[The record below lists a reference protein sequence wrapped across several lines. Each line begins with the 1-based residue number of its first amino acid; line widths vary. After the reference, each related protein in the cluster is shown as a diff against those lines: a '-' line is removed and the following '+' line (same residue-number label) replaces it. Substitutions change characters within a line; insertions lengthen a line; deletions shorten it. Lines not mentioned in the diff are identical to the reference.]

1 MKNYLIILLIIFK
14 QQIIKTT
21 EKDSKYSNLEHK
33 SVQEI
38 LLDINSEDYSVARS
52 VNESIPQ
59 ILKLVEKT
67 SELLINDG
75 RIFYIGSGTSGRL
88 GIVDA
93 SECLPTFGIDD
104 KIYGIIAGGDRA
116 IRKSQE
122 YAEDSKTQAWEDLK
136 PYNLSKNDIVIG
148 ISASG
153 STPYVVSG
161 INECNKNGIYT
172 GCITCNRNSSLAKL
186 SSYPVEVIVGPEYI
200 TGSSRM
206 KAGTAQKLVLNMIS
220 TISMIKIGKIKIKRS
235 IPLFDH

>member
-1 MKNYLIILLIIFK
+1 M
-14 QQIIKTT
+14 
-21 EKDSKYSNLEHK
+21 
-33 SVQEI
+33 
-38 LLDINSEDYSVARS
+38 
-52 VNESIPQ
+52 
-59 ILKLVEKT
+59 KLVEKT

-93 SECLPTFGIDD
+93 SECLPTFGIED
-104 KIYGIIAGGDRA
+104 KIYGIIAGGDKA

-122 YAEDSKTQAWEDLK
+122 YAEDSKTQAWKDLK

-206 KAGTAQKLVLNMIS
+206 KAGTAQKMVLNMIS
-220 TISMIKIGKIKIKRS
+220 TTVMIKLGRVFDNKMIDMKLSNNKLRERAIRILKSILKIGDDEAKKLIKENNNIRLS
-235 IPLFDH
+235 IEKFRTGEQK

>member
-1 MKNYLIILLIIFK
+1 MYKR
-14 QQIIKTT
+14 Q
-21 EKDSKYSNLEHK
+21 
-33 SVQEI
+33 
-38 LLDINSEDYSVARS
+38 
-52 VNESIPQ
+52 
-59 ILKLVEKT
+59 
-67 SELLINDG
+67 INDG

-104 KIYGIIAGGDRA
+104 KIYGIIAGGDKA

-206 KAGTAQKLVLNMIS
+206 KAGTAQKMVLNMIS
-220 TISMIKIGKIKIKRS
+220 TTVMIKQGRVFDNKMIDMKLSNNKLHERAIRILKSILKISDDEAKKLIKENNNIRLS
-235 IPLFDH
+235 IEKFRTGEQK

>member
-1 MKNYLIILLIIFK
+1 M
-14 QQIIKTT
+14 
-21 EKDSKYSNLEHK
+21 
-33 SVQEI
+33 
-38 LLDINSEDYSVARS
+38 
-52 VNESIPQ
+52 
-59 ILKLVEKT
+59 KLVEKT

-104 KIYGIIAGGDRA
+104 KIYGIIAGGDKA

-206 KAGTAQKLVLNMIS
+206 KAGTAQKMVLNMIS
-220 TISMIKIGKIKIKRS
+220 TTVMIKLGRVFDNKMIDMKLSNNKLHERAIRILTSILKISDYEAKKLIKENNNIRLS
-235 IPLFDH
+235 IEKFRTGEQK

>member
-1 MKNYLIILLIIFK
+1 M
-14 QQIIKTT
+14 
-21 EKDSKYSNLEHK
+21 
-33 SVQEI
+33 
-38 LLDINSEDYSVARS
+38 
-52 VNESIPQ
+52 
-59 ILKLVEKT
+59 KLVEKT

-104 KIYGIIAGGDRA
+104 KIYGIIAGGDKA

-206 KAGTAQKLVLNMIS
+206 KAGTAQKMVLNMIS
-220 TISMIKIGKIKIKRS
+220 STVMIKLGRVFDNKMIDMKLSNNKLHERAIRILKSILKISDDEAKKLIKENNNIRLS
-235 IPLFDH
+235 IEKFRTGEQK

>member
-1 MKNYLIILLIIFK
+1 M
-14 QQIIKTT
+14 
-21 EKDSKYSNLEHK
+21 
-33 SVQEI
+33 
-38 LLDINSEDYSVARS
+38 
-52 VNESIPQ
+52 
-59 ILKLVEKT
+59 KLVEKT

-104 KIYGIIAGGDRA
+104 KIYGIIAGGDKA

-122 YAEDSKTQAWEDLK
+122 YAEDSKTQAWKDLK

-206 KAGTAQKLVLNMIS
+206 KAGTAQKMVLNMIS
-220 TISMIKIGKIKIKRS
+220 TTVMIKLGRVFDNKMIDMKLSNNKLHERAIRILKSILKISDYEAKKLIKENNNIRLS
-235 IPLFDH
+235 IEKFRTGEQK

>member
-1 MKNYLIILLIIFK
+1 M
-14 QQIIKTT
+14 
-21 EKDSKYSNLEHK
+21 
-33 SVQEI
+33 
-38 LLDINSEDYSVARS
+38 
-52 VNESIPQ
+52 
-59 ILKLVEKT
+59 KLVEKT

-93 SECLPTFGIDD
+93 SECLPTFGIND
-104 KIYGIIAGGDRA
+104 KIYGIIAGGDKA

-206 KAGTAQKLVLNMIS
+206 KAGTAQKMVLNMIS
-220 TISMIKIGKIKIKRS
+220 TTVMIKLGRVFDNKMIDMKLSNNKLHERAIRILKSILKISDDEAKKLIKENNNIRLS
-235 IPLFDH
+235 IEKFRTGEQK

>member
-1 MKNYLIILLIIFK
+1 
-14 QQIIKTT
+14 
-21 EKDSKYSNLEHK
+21 
-33 SVQEI
+33 
-38 LLDINSEDYSVARS
+38 
-52 VNESIPQ
+52 
-59 ILKLVEKT
+59 LKLVEKT

-104 KIYGIIAGGDRA
+104 KIYGIIAGGDKA

-206 KAGTAQKLVLNMIS
+206 KAGTAQKMVLNMIS
-220 TISMIKIGKIKIKRS
+220 TTVMIKLGRVFDNKMIDMKLSNNKLHERAIRILKSILKIGDDEAKKLIKENNNIRLS
-235 IPLFDH
+235 IEKFRTGEQK

>member
-1 MKNYLIILLIIFK
+1 M
-14 QQIIKTT
+14 
-21 EKDSKYSNLEHK
+21 
-33 SVQEI
+33 
-38 LLDINSEDYSVARS
+38 
-52 VNESIPQ
+52 
-59 ILKLVEKT
+59 KLVEKT

-104 KIYGIIAGGDRA
+104 KIYGIIAGGDKA

-122 YAEDSKTQAWEDLK
+122 YAEDSKTQAWKDLK

-206 KAGTAQKLVLNMIS
+206 KAGTAQKMVLNMIS
-220 TISMIKIGKIKIKRS
+220 TTVMIKLGRVFDNKMIDMKLSNNKLHERAIRILKSILKIGDDEAKKLIKENNNIRLS
-235 IPLFDH
+235 IEKFRTGEQK

>member
-1 MKNYLIILLIIFK
+1 M
-14 QQIIKTT
+14 
-21 EKDSKYSNLEHK
+21 
-33 SVQEI
+33 
-38 LLDINSEDYSVARS
+38 
-52 VNESIPQ
+52 
-59 ILKLVEKT
+59 KLVEKT

-93 SECLPTFGIDD
+93 SECLPTFGIED
-104 KIYGIIAGGDRA
+104 KIYGIIAGGDKA

-206 KAGTAQKLVLNMIS
+206 KAGTAQKMVLNMIS
-220 TISMIKIGKIKIKRS
+220 TTVMIKLGRVFDNKMIDMKLSNNKLRERAIRILKSILKIGDDEAKKLIKENNNIRLS
-235 IPLFDH
+235 IEKFRTGEQK

>member
-1 MKNYLIILLIIFK
+1 M
-14 QQIIKTT
+14 
-21 EKDSKYSNLEHK
+21 
-33 SVQEI
+33 
-38 LLDINSEDYSVARS
+38 
-52 VNESIPQ
+52 
-59 ILKLVEKT
+59 KLVEKT

-93 SECLPTFGIDD
+93 SECLPTFGIND
-104 KIYGIIAGGDRA
+104 KIYGIIAGGDKA

-206 KAGTAQKLVLNMIS
+206 KAGTAQKMVLNMIS
-220 TISMIKIGKIKIKRS
+220 STVMIKLGRVFDNKMIDMKLSNNKLHERAIRILKSILKISDDEAKKLIKENNNIRLS
-235 IPLFDH
+235 IEKFRTGEQK

>member
-1 MKNYLIILLIIFK
+1 M
-14 QQIIKTT
+14 
-21 EKDSKYSNLEHK
+21 
-33 SVQEI
+33 
-38 LLDINSEDYSVARS
+38 
-52 VNESIPQ
+52 
-59 ILKLVEKT
+59 KLVEKT

-104 KIYGIIAGGDRA
+104 KIYGIIAGGDKA

-161 INECNKNGIYT
+161 INECNKNSIYT
-172 GCITCNRNSSLAKL
+172 GCITCNINSSLAKL

-206 KAGTAQKLVLNMIS
+206 KAGTAQKMVLNMIS
-220 TISMIKIGKIKIKRS
+220 TTVMIKLGRVFDNKMIDMKLSNNKLHERAIRILKSILKIGDDEAKKLIKENNNIRLS
-235 IPLFDH
+235 IEKFRTGEQK

>member
-1 MKNYLIILLIIFK
+1 M
-14 QQIIKTT
+14 
-21 EKDSKYSNLEHK
+21 
-33 SVQEI
+33 
-38 LLDINSEDYSVARS
+38 
-52 VNESIPQ
+52 
-59 ILKLVEKT
+59 KLVEKT

-75 RIFYIGSGTSGRL
+75 RVFYIGSGTSGRL

-104 KIYGIIAGGDRA
+104 KIYGIIAGGDKA

-206 KAGTAQKLVLNMIS
+206 KAGTAQKMVLNMIS
-220 TISMIKIGKIKIKRS
+220 TTVMIKLGRVFDNKMIDMKLSNNKLHERAIRILKSILKIGDDEAKKLIKENNNIRLS
-235 IPLFDH
+235 IEKFRTGEQK

>member
-1 MKNYLIILLIIFK
+1 M
-14 QQIIKTT
+14 
-21 EKDSKYSNLEHK
+21 
-33 SVQEI
+33 
-38 LLDINSEDYSVARS
+38 
-52 VNESIPQ
+52 
-59 ILKLVEKT
+59 KLVEKT

-104 KIYGIIAGGDRA
+104 KIYGIIAGGDKA

-206 KAGTAQKLVLNMIS
+206 KAGTAQKMVLNMIS
-220 TISMIKIGKIKIKRS
+220 TTVMIKLGRVFDNKMIDMKLSNNKLHERAIRILKSILKIGDDEAKKLIKENNNIRLS
-235 IPLFDH
+235 IEKFRIGEQK

>member
-1 MKNYLIILLIIFK
+1 
-14 QQIIKTT
+14 
-21 EKDSKYSNLEHK
+21 
-33 SVQEI
+33 
-38 LLDINSEDYSVARS
+38 
-52 VNESIPQ
+52 
-59 ILKLVEKT
+59 LKLVEKT

-104 KIYGIIAGGDRA
+104 KIYGIIAGGDKA

-206 KAGTAQKLVLNMIS
+206 KAGTAQKMVLNMIS
-220 TISMIKIGKIKIKRS
+220 TTVMIKLGRVFDNKMIDMKLSNNKLRERAIRILKSILKIGDDEAKKLIKENNNIRLS
-235 IPLFDH
+235 IEKFRTGEQK

>member
-1 MKNYLIILLIIFK
+1 M
-14 QQIIKTT
+14 
-21 EKDSKYSNLEHK
+21 
-33 SVQEI
+33 
-38 LLDINSEDYSVARS
+38 
-52 VNESIPQ
+52 
-59 ILKLVEKT
+59 KLVEKT

-104 KIYGIIAGGDRA
+104 KIYGIIAGGDKA

-206 KAGTAQKLVLNMIS
+206 KAGTAQKMVLNMIS
-220 TISMIKIGKIKIKRS
+220 TTVMIKLGRVFDNKMIDMKLSNNKLHERAIRILKSILKISDDEAKKLIKENNNIRLS
-235 IPLFDH
+235 IEKFRTGEQK

>member
-1 MKNYLIILLIIFK
+1 M
-14 QQIIKTT
+14 
-21 EKDSKYSNLEHK
+21 
-33 SVQEI
+33 
-38 LLDINSEDYSVARS
+38 
-52 VNESIPQ
+52 
-59 ILKLVEKT
+59 KLVEKT
-67 SELLINDG
+67 SELLINNG

-206 KAGTAQKLVLNMIS
+206 KAGTAQKMVLNMIS
-220 TISMIKIGKIKIKRS
+220 TTGMIKLGRVFDNKMIDMKLSNNKLHERAIRILKSILKIGDDEAKKLIKENNNIRLS
-235 IPLFDH
+235 IEKFRTGEQK

>member
-1 MKNYLIILLIIFK
+1 M
-14 QQIIKTT
+14 
-21 EKDSKYSNLEHK
+21 
-33 SVQEI
+33 
-38 LLDINSEDYSVARS
+38 
-52 VNESIPQ
+52 
-59 ILKLVEKT
+59 KLVEKT

-75 RIFYIGSGTSGRL
+75 RVFYIGSGTSGRL

-93 SECLPTFGIDD
+93 SECLPTFGIED
-104 KIYGIIAGGDRA
+104 KIYGIIAGGDKA

-206 KAGTAQKLVLNMIS
+206 KAGTAQKMVLNMIS
-220 TISMIKIGKIKIKRS
+220 TTVMIKLGRVFDNKMIDMKLSNNKLHERAIRILKSILKIGDDEAKKLIKENNNIRLS
-235 IPLFDH
+235 IEKFRTGEQK

>member
-1 MKNYLIILLIIFK
+1 M
-14 QQIIKTT
+14 
-21 EKDSKYSNLEHK
+21 
-33 SVQEI
+33 
-38 LLDINSEDYSVARS
+38 
-52 VNESIPQ
+52 
-59 ILKLVEKT
+59 KLVEKT

-104 KIYGIIAGGDRA
+104 KIYGIIAGGDKA

-206 KAGTAQKLVLNMIS
+206 KAGTAQKMVLNMIS
-220 TISMIKIGKIKIKRS
+220 TTVMIKLGRVFDNKMIDMKLSNNKLHERAIRILTSILKISDDEAKKLLKKNNNIRLS
-235 IPLFDH
+235 IEKFRTGEQK

>member
-1 MKNYLIILLIIFK
+1 M
-14 QQIIKTT
+14 
-21 EKDSKYSNLEHK
+21 
-33 SVQEI
+33 
-38 LLDINSEDYSVARS
+38 
-52 VNESIPQ
+52 
-59 ILKLVEKT
+59 KLVEKT

-104 KIYGIIAGGDRA
+104 KIYGIIAGGDKA

-206 KAGTAQKLVLNMIS
+206 KAGTAQKMVLNMIS
-220 TISMIKIGKIKIKRS
+220 TTVMIKLGRVFDNKMIDMKLSNNKLHERAIRILKSILKIGDDEAKKLIKENNNIRLS
-235 IPLFDH
+235 IEKFRTGEQK

>member
-1 MKNYLIILLIIFK
+1 M
-14 QQIIKTT
+14 
-21 EKDSKYSNLEHK
+21 
-33 SVQEI
+33 
-38 LLDINSEDYSVARS
+38 
-52 VNESIPQ
+52 
-59 ILKLVEKT
+59 KLVEKT

-93 SECLPTFGIDD
+93 SECLPTFGIED
-104 KIYGIIAGGDRA
+104 KIYGIIAGGDKA

-206 KAGTAQKLVLNMIS
+206 KAGTAQKMVLNMIS
-220 TISMIKIGKIKIKRS
+220 TTVMIKLGRVFDNKMIDMKLSNNKLHERAIRILTSILKISDDEAKKLLKKNNNIRLS
-235 IPLFDH
+235 IEKFRTGEQK

>member
-1 MKNYLIILLIIFK
+1 M
-14 QQIIKTT
+14 
-21 EKDSKYSNLEHK
+21 
-33 SVQEI
+33 
-38 LLDINSEDYSVARS
+38 
-52 VNESIPQ
+52 
-59 ILKLVEKT
+59 KLVEKT
-67 SELLINDG
+67 SELLTNDG

-93 SECLPTFGIDD
+93 SECLPTFGIDE
-104 KIYGIIAGGDRA
+104 KIYGIIAGGDKA

-153 STPYVVSG
+153 STPYIVSG

-206 KAGTAQKLVLNMIS
+206 KAGTAQKMVLNMIS
-220 TISMIKIGKIKIKRS
+220 TTVMIKLGRVFDNKMIDMKLSNNKLHERAIRILKSILKIGDDEAKKLIKENNNIRLS
-235 IPLFDH
+235 IEKFRTGEQK

>member
-1 MKNYLIILLIIFK
+1 
-14 QQIIKTT
+14 
-21 EKDSKYSNLEHK
+21 
-33 SVQEI
+33 
-38 LLDINSEDYSVARS
+38 
-52 VNESIPQ
+52 
-59 ILKLVEKT
+59 LKLVEKT

-104 KIYGIIAGGDRA
+104 KIYGIIAGGDKA

-206 KAGTAQKLVLNMIS
+206 KAGTAQKMVLNMIS
-220 TISMIKIGKIKIKRS
+220 TTVMIKLGRVFDNKMIDMKLSNNKLHERAIRILKSILKIGDDEAKKLIKENNNIRLS
-235 IPLFDH
+235 IEKFRIGEQK

>member
-1 MKNYLIILLIIFK
+1 M
-14 QQIIKTT
+14 
-21 EKDSKYSNLEHK
+21 
-33 SVQEI
+33 
-38 LLDINSEDYSVARS
+38 
-52 VNESIPQ
+52 
-59 ILKLVEKT
+59 KLVEKT

-104 KIYGIIAGGDRA
+104 KIYGIIAGGDKA

-206 KAGTAQKLVLNMIS
+206 KAGTAQKMVLNMIS
-220 TISMIKIGKIKIKRS
+220 TTVMIKLGRVFDNKMIDMKLSNNKLHERAIRILTSILKIGDDEAKKLIKENNNIRLS
-235 IPLFDH
+235 IEKFRTGEQK

>member
-1 MKNYLIILLIIFK
+1 
-14 QQIIKTT
+14 
-21 EKDSKYSNLEHK
+21 
-33 SVQEI
+33 
-38 LLDINSEDYSVARS
+38 
-52 VNESIPQ
+52 
-59 ILKLVEKT
+59 LKLVEKT

-104 KIYGIIAGGDRA
+104 KIYGIIAGGDKA

-206 KAGTAQKLVLNMIS
+206 KAGTAQKMVLNMIS
-220 TISMIKIGKIKIKRS
+220 TTVMIKLGRVFDNKMIDMKLSNNKLHERAIRILKSILKISDDEAKKLIKENNNIRLS
-235 IPLFDH
+235 IEKFRTGEQK

>member
-1 MKNYLIILLIIFK
+1 M
-14 QQIIKTT
+14 
-21 EKDSKYSNLEHK
+21 
-33 SVQEI
+33 
-38 LLDINSEDYSVARS
+38 
-52 VNESIPQ
+52 
-59 ILKLVEKT
+59 KLVEKT

-104 KIYGIIAGGDRA
+104 KIYGIIAGGDKA

-206 KAGTAQKLVLNMIS
+206 KAGTAQKMVLNMIS
-220 TISMIKIGKIKIKRS
+220 TTVMIKLGRVFDNKMIDMKLSNNKLHERAIRILTSILKISDDEAKKLIKENNNIRLS
-235 IPLFDH
+235 IEKFRTGEQK

>member
-1 MKNYLIILLIIFK
+1 M
-14 QQIIKTT
+14 
-21 EKDSKYSNLEHK
+21 
-33 SVQEI
+33 
-38 LLDINSEDYSVARS
+38 
-52 VNESIPQ
+52 
-59 ILKLVEKT
+59 KLVEKT
-67 SELLINDG
+67 SELLTNDG

-93 SECLPTFGIDD
+93 SECLPTFGIDE
-104 KIYGIIAGGDRA
+104 KIYGIIAGGDKA

-206 KAGTAQKLVLNMIS
+206 KAGTAQKMVLNMIS
-220 TISMIKIGKIKIKRS
+220 TTVMIKLGRVFDNKMIDMKLSNNKLHERAIRILKSILKIGDDEAKKLIKENNNIRLS
-235 IPLFDH
+235 IEKFRTGEQK

>member
-1 MKNYLIILLIIFK
+1 M
-14 QQIIKTT
+14 
-21 EKDSKYSNLEHK
+21 
-33 SVQEI
+33 
-38 LLDINSEDYSVARS
+38 
-52 VNESIPQ
+52 
-59 ILKLVEKT
+59 KLVEKT

-93 SECLPTFGIDD
+93 SECLPTFGIED
-104 KIYGIIAGGDRA
+104 KIYGIIAGGDKA

-206 KAGTAQKLVLNMIS
+206 KAGTAQKMVLNMIS
-220 TISMIKIGKIKIKRS
+220 TTVMIKLGRVFDNKMIDMKLSNNKLHERAIRILKSILKIGDDEAKKLIKENNNIRLS
-235 IPLFDH
+235 IEKFRTGEQK